1 MKLVLIPMFEA
12 AGTGF
17 SRASPGCLSQGLL
30 EDISHPFSG
39 LCLSS
44 FWGIPGVCVSGELQ
58 NPWKLQ
64 AENLAVLGAAGAPCL
79 ADPITRGCLH
89 VGLLSLVANP
99 TGKQNKSLPLMI
111 SPR

>member
-1 MKLVLIPMFEA
+1 MFEA

-30 EDISHPFSG
+30 EDISHPFSD

-44 FWGIPGVCVSGELQ
+44 FWGIPWFCVSGELQ

-79 ADPITRGCLH
+79 ADPIT
-89 VGLLSLVANP
+89 
-99 TGKQNKSLPLMI
+99 
-111 SPR
+111 